1 MGLVLFDTNIL
12 IDHFNGIPEATD
24 EIAYYRNTAI
34 SAITWAEVAVKLD
47 TAGMAEFELLVAALP
62 IYVLHTDNA
71 IMRETARIRAVSIE
85 RNRHGLGRKL
95 KTPDA
100 IILATAHLTGR
111 TLVTRNADD
120 FVAAARVPLRTPYVY
135 SGGAVTRIAP
145 PP

>member
-62 IYVLHTDNA
+62 IYVLHTT
-71 IMRETARIRAVSIE
+71 MPSYARPPAFGRSVSS
-85 RNRHGLGRKL
+85 
-95 KTPDA
+95 
-100 IILATAHLTGR
+100 ATAMDWAASSRPRMRSSSPRR
-111 TLVTRNADD
+111 T
-120 FVAAARVPLRTPYVY
+120 
-135 SGGAVTRIAP
+135 
-145 PP
+145 